1 MKIAIVMGSAGSRL
15 GGLETAARE
24 FAAGLARRGHAV
36 TLVTGVGPGA
46 PLQPDLRGGGLSYAV
61 RTAPMLGQAS
71 LAARLLARA
80 RGVHPAVVEARTF
93 WAAARQDRALI
104 RWLNAQD
111 VVGAFFE
118 VDGGAASRDLRV
130 PVVYYY
136 AGPLD
141 PRRLARG
148 RFARLVAISQMA
160 ADYHAAQA
168 TRLPLPSIAGVVTPG
183 VREDQIAPGPG
194 PHVADQPPETLFT
207 GRLDLTAEKR
217 VDRLIAWWPQ
227 IRAAVPGARLTL
239 AGGGSALLQL
249 RQTVAQAGL
258 GDAISLPGP
267 VPHAQMF
274 ARLQQASLYVF
285 PSAFETFGIAPLE
298 ALAAGLPVVA
308 SDLPALH
315 ESLGDAALLL
325 PVEDE
330 AAWRAILIHLL
341 ADPQDRLAWA
351 ARGPVRARLFTWDRQ
366 AAAYEAHLV
375 AAVESGSGSSGA
387 ARSARRN
394 AQNV

>member
-1 MKIAIVMGSAGSRL
+1 MAAAGSRL

-46 PLQPDLRGGGLSYAV
+46 PLHPDLRAGQVPYAV
-61 RTAPMLGQAS
+61 RTGPMLGQGS
-71 LAARLLARA
+71 GMARLLARA
-80 RGVHPAVVEARTF
+80 RGTHPAVVEARTF
-93 WAAARQDRALI
+93 WAAARRNPALVQ
-104 RWLNAQD
+104 WLNAQD

-118 VDGGAASRDLRV
+118 VDGVAASRDLRV

-148 RFARLVAISQMA
+148 RFARMVAISRMA

-168 TRLPLPSIAGVVTPG
+168 ASLPLPPIAGVVTPG
-183 VREDQIAPGPG
+183 VRDDQIAAGPG
-194 PHVADQPPETLFT
+194 PHVAASPPEALFT
-207 GRLDLTAEKR
+207 GRIDLTAEKR
-217 VDRLIAWWPQ
+217 VDRLIAWWPE

-239 AGGGSALLQL
+239 AGGGSALPQL
-249 RQTVAQAGL
+249 RQTVARQGL
-258 GDAISLPGP
+258 AEAIRLPGP
-267 VPHAQMF
+267 VPHPQMF
-274 ARLQQASLYVF
+274 ARLRQASLYVF

-298 ALAAGLPVVA
+298 ALAAGLPVIA

-325 PVEDE
+325 PVADE
-330 AAWRAILIHLL
+330 AAWVRTLIRLL
-341 ADPQDRLAWA
+341 SDPAERLAWA
-351 ARGPVRARLFTWDRQ
+351 ARGPERARLLTWDRQ

-387 ARSARRN
+387 A
-394 AQNV
+394 

>member
-1 MKIAIVMGSAGSRL
+1 MKIAVLMAAAGSRW

-46 PLQPDLRGGGLSYAV
+46 PLHADLQAGRVPYAV
-61 RTAPMLGQAS
+61 RTVPMLGQAAG
-71 LAARLLARA
+71 AARLAARA

-93 WAAARQDRALI
+93 WAMARRDQALL
-104 RWLNAQD
+104 RRLNAQD

-118 VDGGAASRDLRV
+118 VDGVAASHDLTV
-130 PVVYYY
+130 PILYYY

-148 RFARLVAISQMA
+148 RFARVVAISQMA

-168 TRLPLPSIAGVVTPG
+168 ARLLLPPIAGVVTPG
-183 VREDQIAPGPG
+183 VRDDQIAAGPG
-194 PHVADQPPETLFT
+194 PHVAGSPPEALFT
-207 GRLDLTAEKR
+207 GRLDRTAEKR
-217 VDRLIAWWPQ
+217 ADRLIAWWPQ
-227 IRAAVPGARLTL
+227 VRAAVPGARLTL
-239 AGGGSALLQL
+239 AGGGSALPDL
-249 RQTVAQAGL
+249 RRMVARLGL
-258 GDAISLPGP
+258 GESVRLPGP

-274 ARLQQASLYVF
+274 ARLREASLYVF
-285 PSAFETFGIAPLE
+285 PSSFETFGIAPLE

-325 PVEDE
+325 PVGDE
-330 AAWRAILIHLL
+330 TAWVRTLIRLL
-341 ADPQDRLAWA
+341 GDPAERLAWA
-351 ARGPVRARLFTWDRQ
+351 ARGPERARGLTWDRQ
-366 AAAYEAHLV
+366 SAAYEAHLV

-387 ARSARRN
+387 A
-394 AQNV
+394 

>member
-1 MKIAIVMGSAGSRL
+1 MKIAVLMAAAGSRW

-46 PLQPDLRGGGLSYAV
+46 PLHADLQAGRVPYTV
-61 RTAPMLGQAS
+61 RTVPMLGQGS
-71 LAARLLARA
+71 GAARLAARA

-93 WAAARQDRALI
+93 WAMARRDRALL
-104 RWLNAQD
+104 RRLNAQD

-118 VDGGAASRDLRV
+118 VDGVAASRDLTV

-148 RFARLVAISQMA
+148 RFARVVAISQMA
-160 ADYHAAQA
+160 ADYHVAQA
-168 TRLPLPSIAGVVTPG
+168 ARLPLPPIAGVVTPG
-183 VREDQIAPGPG
+183 VRDDQIAAGPG
-194 PHVADQPPETLFT
+194 PHVADASPEALFT
-207 GRLDLTAEKR
+207 GRLDRTAEKR

-227 IRAAVPGARLTL
+227 VRAAVPGARLTL
-239 AGGGSALLQL
+239 AGGGSALPDL
-249 RQTVAQAGL
+249 RRVVSRLGL
-258 GDAISLPGP
+258 GEAIRLPGP

-274 ARLQQASLYVF
+274 ARLREASLYVF
-285 PSAFETFGIAPLE
+285 PSSFETFGIAPLE

-325 PVEDE
+325 PVDE
-330 AAWRAILIHLL
+330 AAWVGTLIRLL
-341 ADPQDRLAWA
+341 GDPAERLAWA
-351 ARGPVRARLFTWDRQ
+351 ARGPERARGLTWDRQ
-366 AAAYEAHLV
+366 SAAYEAHLV

-387 ARSARRN
+387 A
-394 AQNV
+394 

>member
-1 MKIAIVMGSAGSRL
+1 MKIAILMAAAGSRL

-46 PLQPDLRGGGLSYAV
+46 PLHPDLRAGAV
-61 RTAPMLGQAS
+61 PCGIRTAPMLGQAS
-71 LAARLLARA
+71 PAARLLARA

-93 WAAARQDRALI
+93 WAAARRDRALV

-118 VDGGAASRDLRV
+118 VDAVAASHDLTV
-130 PVVYYY
+130 PIVYYY

-148 RFARLVAISQMA
+148 RFARVVAISRMA

-168 TRLPLPSIAGVVTPG
+168 ARFALPRIAGVVTPG
-183 VREDQIAPGPG
+183 VRDDQIAAGPG
-194 PHVADQPPETLFT
+194 PRVADMPPEALFT

-217 VDRLIAWWPQ
+217 VDRLIAWWPP
-227 IRAAVPGARLTL
+227 IAAAVPGARLTL
-239 AGGGSALLQL
+239 AGGGTALPQL
-249 RQTVAQAGL
+249 RQTVTRLGL
-258 GDAISLPGP
+258 GELVSLPGP

-285 PSAFETFGIAPLE
+285 PSSFETFGIAPLE
-298 ALAAGLPVVA
+298 ALGAGLPVVA

-315 ESLGDAALLL
+315 ESLGAAALLL
-325 PVEDE
+325 PVADE
-330 AAWRAILIHLL
+330 AAWVRTLTRLL
-341 ADPQDRLAWA
+341 ADPGERLTWA
-351 ARGPVRARLFTWDRQ
+351 ARGPQQARQLTWDRQ
-366 AAAYEAHLV
+366 TAAYEAHLV
-375 AAVESGSGSSGA
+375 AAAESASASSGA
-387 ARSARRN
+387 ARSARRS
-394 AQNV
+394 AQSV